1 MTLALALKDVKL
13 NDVATSLDE
22 EKQRDG
28 RRRWRQGG
36 GRGKG
41 RCTGVEAE
49 AREAAWSGR
58 G

>member
-13 NDVATSLDE
+13 DDVGTRLDE
-22 EKQRDG
+22 GKQRDG

-41 RCTGVEAE
+41 WCIGVEE
-49 AREAAWSGR
+49 KAREAAWAGR